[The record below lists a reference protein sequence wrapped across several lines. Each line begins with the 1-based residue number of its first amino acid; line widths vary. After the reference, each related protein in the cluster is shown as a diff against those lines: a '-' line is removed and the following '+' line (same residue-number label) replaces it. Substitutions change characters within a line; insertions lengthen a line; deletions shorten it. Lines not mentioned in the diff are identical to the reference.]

1 MRNKKYSLF
10 CTCIKRNEQS
20 ENAFNAILHICALDK
35 KWEANFVSL
44 AVTTKVSQVPCSM
57 LSLTCAMPLHKY
69 KREEVRG
76 LLHASQVNSWTVEY
90 LASMKYEAQLAFKRK
105 SSPGAS
111 GRSQPARPWS
121 VARQEPCVKAEG
133 LCHCVQMFS
142 PALLAASKHTHT
154 HRKHKPWCKDD
165 LTHRANT

>member
-1 MRNKKYSLF
+1 
-10 CTCIKRNEQS
+10 
-20 ENAFNAILHICALDK
+20 
-35 KWEANFVSL
+35 
-44 AVTTKVSQVPCSM
+44 
-57 LSLTCAMPLHKY
+57 MPLHKY

-76 LLHASQVNSWTVEY
+76 LLCASQVNSWTVEY

-142 PALLAASKHTHT
+142 PALLAASTHSLSHRKQKPWRKDDSTFNTDAFTKHTCTRAHLR
-154 HRKHKPWCKDD
+154 HRHIPSPYPVCTTTSLSCVLHSNKHLSGTLTWCGWKQ
-165 LTHRANT
+165 